1 MMRAFPACIVALA
14 CIAIAA
20 SSREAS
26 AILDAEGFRA
36 VPVAHAEW
44 PISAVAVAPD
54 GRLFA
59 AIQARGRSQSDGPP
73 TTAEIRVYDTYK
85 TTDGAIID
93 EGRLWA
99 TVPNVRADNA
109 SQGLLGI
116 AVAPDFAAS
125 GLVYVYL
132 TTDAED
138 GNQHVRVYRD
148 VNGAGQLVGTPLQS
162 LEPPEG
168 NGDRN
173 GAPLAFGV
181 DGCLYLGV
189 GDNGWNERW
198 NSQLLV
204 GTDPITW
211 EEQSQFCEAVCT
223 GPISY
228 PNRLIA
234 AHDGKPNHAGKI
246 LRLDVSGGAVA
257 QPGPEP
263 PFTAQRFAFATGM
276 RDPAALAVHP
286 LTGQL
291 WVSERGDD
299 VRTELTVAERGDNL
313 GWPCLEGDQVAPSMT
328 SCIEDVDDVHAAHP
342 DWKEPSVMFE
352 DAETPAGMAA
362 YTGLG
367 YPAEYYG
374 DLFYV
379 MRDGARIYRVDLKPP
394 CFQPAGGDLEPL
406 PFHASDDDGDFRALI
421 DEDGD
426 DDVDNV
432 WFQAFRDVVEAPNPW
447 QKTSL
452 YVAANQWNTNELDVH
467 SAIFRIEFAT
477 TYTPYAGAT
486 GRVADS
492 CFSGGVEN
500 PFARPVCVEPG
511 GPCQGKADGES
522 CADANPCNGAETCQ
536 GGVCA
541 AGTPAAD
548 GSSCDG
554 AVPCRQGGLCDA
566 GACVPGPPVA
576 DGTACPDGDP
586 CNGTETCVAGAC
598 TPSASGPAPLDV
610 TSLTVKKNG
619 NLTLAGNV
627 LPAFDVAPID
637 RDPVALVLRTGGTP
651 FFQALLAPSP
661 SWGRSKP
668 PRQFTYKDKAGS
680 AGGVKLF
687 QLKAKKSSSTL
698 GLTVKAKNP
707 ALGGVQQPSLD
718 ARLVVG
724 QQCFETSLMCAKK
737 GASMRCRP

>member
-1 MMRAFPACIVALA
+1 MHAFRTLTFAALLFA
-14 CIAIAA
+14 VPGFVSDAA
-20 SSREAS
+20 

-36 VPVAHAEW
+36 VAVAHSRW

-59 AIQARGRSQSDGPP
+59 AIQAHGRSEEDAT
-73 TTAEIRVYDTYK
+73 TTAEIRVYDSYK
-85 TTDGAIID
+85 TTDGALMD
-93 EGRLWA
+93 EGRKWA
-99 TVPNVRADNA
+99 DVTGVRASNW

-132 TTDAED
+132 TTNAED
-138 GNQHVRVYRD
+138 DNQHVRVYRD
-148 VNGAGQLVGTPLQS
+148 VNGSGQLVGAALQS
-162 LEPPEG
+162 IEPPEG

-173 GAPLAFGV
+173 GAPLEFGV

-246 LRLDVSGGAVA
+246 LRLDVAGGAVL

-263 PFTAQRFAFATGM
+263 AFTAQRFAFATGLK
-276 RDPAALAVHP
+276 DPAGLAVHP

-291 WVSERGDD
+291 WVAERGDS
-299 VRTELTVAERGDNL
+299 VRTELTIAERGDNL

-342 DWKEPSVMFE
+342 EWAAPSVLFE
-352 DAETPAGMAA
+352 DADTPAGMAA
-362 YTGLG
+362 YVGLG

-394 CFQPAGGDLEPL
+394 CFQPTGADMTPL
-406 PFHASDDDGDFRALI
+406 AFHDSDEDGDFRALF

-426 DDVDNV
+426 GEIDNV
-432 WFQAFRDVVEAPNPW
+432 WFQAFRDVVEAPNPQ

-452 YVAANQWNTNELDVH
+452 YVAANQWNSNELDVH
-467 SAIFRIEFAT
+467 SVIFRIEFAT
-477 TYTPYAGAT
+477 TYTPYAGAA

-492 CFSGGVEN
+492 CFAGLEN
-500 PFARPVCVEPG
+500 PFARAACTEPG
-511 GPCQGKADGES
+511 GPCQGQADGAS
-522 CADANPCNGAETCQ
+522 CADDNPCNGAETCQ

-554 AVPCRQGGLCDA
+554 AVPCRQGGMCDA
-566 GACVPGPPVA
+566 GVCVPGPPVA
-576 DGTACPDGDP
+576 DATPCPDGDP
-586 CNGTETCVAGAC
+586 CNGLETCVAGVC
-598 TPSASGPAPLDV
+598 TPSAGGPAPLDV
-610 TSLTVKKNG
+610 TNLTVKSNG
-619 NLTLAGNV
+619 NLSLVGTV
-627 LPAFDVAPID
+627 LPSFDVAPTD
-637 RDPVALVLRTGGTP
+637 RDPVSLALRTSGTP
-651 FFQALLAPSP
+651 FFEASLAPSP

-668 PRQFTYKDKAGS
+668 PRLFTYKDKAGT
-680 AGGVKLF
+680 ANGVKLF
-687 QLKAKKSSSTL
+687 QLKSKKSSNSL
-698 GLTVKAKNP
+698 ALTVKAKNP
-707 ALGGVQQPSLD
+707 ALGGVQQPAID

-724 QQCFETSLMCAKK
+724 EQCFETALTCSKK
-737 GASMRCRP
+737 GAAMKCRP